1 MNTQNFAA
9 LGLAAALS
17 FGSLATV
24 SLVQAPVRA
33 EKTADVQASGT
44 FIGSAPKNVTGQAQ
58 IVTKDGK
65 RYLVLDQ
72 TFQSDNGPDLFVL
85 LHNEAKPS
93 SYRNNF
99 HNLGRLQKVSGTQ
112 WYEISAEV
120 DLSEAKSVVVWCRQF
135 NVTFGYATL
144 GS

>member
-1 MNTQNFAA
+1 MNTRNFAA
-9 LGLAAALS
+9 LGLASVLTL
-17 FGSLATV
+17 GSVATV
-24 SLVQAPVRA
+24 GLVQAPVRA
-33 EKTADVQASGT
+33 EKAADVQTSGT
-44 FIGSAPKNVTGQAQ
+44 FIGSAPKSVAGKAQ
-58 IVTKDGK
+58 IITKEGK

-93 SYRNNF
+93 SYGNNF
-99 HNLGRLQKVSGTQ
+99 HNLGRLQKASGTQ
-112 WYEISAEV
+112 SYEIPAEV
-120 DLSEAKSVVVWCRQF
+120 NLSEAKSVVIWCRQF